1 MSDQNAWNRIVAHAR
16 SLRQPFEA
24 GWTEAGAP
32 SLLSLDDLFRE
43 GARRWPNTILEFH
56 SSQRPA
62 TVTLAEVLELADR
75 TAMSFLALGLRPGD
89 VVVVQLPHWVE
100 GLAVYMAAMRI
111 GVVVSPLIHIYGPAE
126 LAYVLRKTRARA
138 VVTPTTWRN
147 IDFVDRLS
155 RIGDQPDLEHI
166 IMVGE
171 GAAPTAAL
179 GWEEFLAKGASGIP
193 TAAATPDAI
202 STVLFTSGT
211 TSNPKGVL
219 HTHRSLVAETVLY
232 DSHVRGGP
240 YEPSLC
246 IFPQGHVAGMLYMF
260 RPFIAGETQ
269 VYMDQFDADAAVAL
283 IEKYKLAYTSGAPF
297 HANAL
302 LKASKETGL
311 SSLRFAITGAANV
324 PPSLI
329 EQWDALGTRLAR
341 CYGATEHPTISSG
354 TPFDSMEKRA
364 TTDGRPVKGTNV
376 RLVDDDGQEV
386 RPGEQG
392 EILTMGPELMLGYIE
407 EMDNAN
413 AFTADGYFRTGDIG
427 ILDDQGYLKIV
438 DRKKDIVVRGGE
450 KISSSEVENILRK
463 HPAILEVAVVGMP
476 DETYGERVAAFVN
489 LREGQTFDV
498 SEAQAHFL
506 TAGVAKQKT
515 PEFVLQIDE
524 FPRTPLGKIKKQELK
539 QELKGMRLENIERA
553 KIR

>member
-1 MSDQNAWNRIVAHAR
+1 M
-16 SLRQPFEA
+16 
-24 GWTEAGAP
+24 
-32 SLLSLDDLFRE
+32 
-43 GARRWPNTILEFH
+43 
-56 SSQRPA
+56 
-62 TVTLAEVLELADR
+62 
-75 TAMSFLALGLRPGD
+75 
-89 VVVVQLPHWVE
+89 
-100 GLAVYMAAMRI
+100 
-111 GVVVSPLIHIYGPAE
+111 
-126 LAYVLRKTRARA
+126 
-138 VVTPTTWRN
+138 
-147 IDFVDRLS
+147 
-155 RIGDQPDLEHI
+155 
-166 IMVGE
+166 
-171 GAAPTAAL
+171 
-179 GWEEFLAKGASGIP
+179 
-193 TAAATPDAI
+193 
-202 STVLFTSGT
+202 
-211 TSNPKGVL
+211 
-219 HTHRSLVAETVLY
+219 
-232 DSHVRGGP
+232 
-240 YEPSLC
+240 
-246 IFPQGHVAGMLYMF
+246 
-260 RPFIAGETQ
+260 
-269 VYMDQFDADAAVAL
+269 
-283 IEKYKLAYTSGAPF
+283 
-297 HANAL
+297 
-302 LKASKETGL
+302 
-311 SSLRFAITGAANV
+311 